1 MTSSIDVVQYPGN
14 GIHVEEIDVEN
25 KSTSSGLS
33 EHPRDKSYA
42 SSSVSGSV
50 TIVESLPDHRQI
62 IEEEKDKSKRKKS
75 KSRGFRHILKREEKD
90 TVAEKIDSKQ
100 RPNEEKK
107 SESLARTLSGMFSN
121 KSKSEKEKR
130 KDVVDNKNRII
141 PRQTNGNSEI
151 KSKNRRSLMFFSDN
165 EDETTEHSRRDKRSN
180 INDSPLSDNENGSN
194 KLKNARKNRISLNID
209 KLLGLD
215 DDHKHKNFNN
225 NNNITDMFLPETNG
239 SFKTYKGRI
248 DSSGSVGGR
257 DSPVSILK
265 RTITVPNQSES
276 QISHTTTFAP
286 SISVINESIHK
297 RSQETKI
304 ESVESVVEPIEQ
316 KDEIKVE
323 PVEQKDEINIEQKDI
338 IIVEPSEQKKDEIK
352 NEFGEHKDEIKIEPS
367 EQKDEINIELAE
379 QKDEVKIEP
388 VEQKK
393 EINIEPIE
401 QNEEFNL
408 EPVEQNDE
416 FKIEPVEQN
425 DEFKDDDLD
434 YPSTPAT
441 SVNEDLPVNE
451 QELKLVS
458 QVSSDS
464 LDIEVFREGSYYQ
477 VNKAEISNNI
487 KDQIDVK
494 ITNEDGLNN
503 SVQGAT
509 SIMTTTQLNF
519 HEHEHLLSTSS
530 SESESSV
537 ASEFLISNINTD
549 SKIQNSLNKEIE
561 HNHNNLE
568 EDDIKREQGYHIE
581 NKIISPLPQI
591 IEKQVNITQE
601 NPHIQKLEE
610 LQAANESL
618 SNVKIQL
625 ESKIQ
630 EQSQQ
635 IAKLSSL
642 ESVNESLTNIKNQL
656 ESKIQEQSQQIAKLT
671 SSESNKETLI
681 KVKDQLESKVQEQS
695 QQIAKLNSLESVM
708 VRQFELA
715 ERMEETMR
723 RLEAKVNYQK
733 EELDGLLAGRM
744 EDTIRRLEYKLNEQS
759 KEVEGLKSV
768 VGQFQ
773 KTHSQVLIAAEP
785 TFETQLAQLSVT
797 SSLEERAIAQTSSP
811 STVTEQQPQQIYS
824 QDTLVNTL
832 VVKPLVNTITI
843 SASIATSVL
852 YAVYVRPVVGLVK
865 VVRHGL

>member
-50 TIVESLPDHRQI
+50 TIVESLPEHRQM

-75 KSRGFRHILKREEKD
+75 KSRGLRHILKREEKD
-90 TVAEKIDSKQ
+90 TVAEKIESKQ

-107 SESLARTLSGMFSN
+107 SESLARTLSGMFSH

-151 KSKNRRSLMFFSDN
+151 KTKNRRSLMFFSDN
-165 EDETTEHSRRDKRSN
+165 EDETTEHNKRDKRTIN
-180 INDSPLSDNENGSN
+180 NDSPLSDNENGSN

-239 SFKTYKGRI
+239 SPIKTYKGRI

-265 RTITVPNQSES
+265 RTITVPNQTES
-276 QISHTTTFAP
+276 QTSHTTTFAP
-286 SISVINESIHK
+286 SVSVTNESTHK
-297 RSQETKI
+297 HSQETKI
-304 ESVESVVEPIEQ
+304 ESVEPVEPVEQ

-323 PVEQKDEINIEQKDI
+323 PVEKKDQKDEINIEQKDI

-352 NEFGEHKDEIKIEPS
+352 NEPG
-367 EQKDEINIELAE
+367 EQKDETIIEQKDEVKIEPAEQKDEVKIELAE
-379 QKDEVKIEP
+379 QKDEVKIES
-388 VEQKK
+388 VEQKN

-416 FKIEPVEQN
+416 FKIELVEQN

-441 SVNEDLPVNE
+441 SVNEDLSVNE

-464 LDIEVFREGSYYQ
+464 LDIEVIREGSYYQ
-477 VNKAEISNNI
+477 VNKAEISNDI
-487 KDQIDVK
+487 KDPIDVK

-509 SIMTTTQLNF
+509 SITTTTQLNF
-519 HEHEHLLSTSS
+519 HEHEHLSSTSP

-549 SKIQNSLNKEIE
+549 SKIQNSLNYDIE

-581 NKIISPLPQI
+581 NKILKPPQIISPIPQI

-610 LQAANESL
+610 LQAVNESL
-618 SNVKIQL
+618 NNVKVQL

-642 ESVNESLTNIKNQL
+642 ESVNESLTSIKNQL
-656 ESKIQEQSQQIAKLT
+656 EFKIQEQSQQIAKLT

-681 KVKDQLESKVQEQS
+681 NVKDQLESKVQEQS

-768 VGQFQ
+768 VGQLCVSFYSISFSHICVLQ
-773 KTHSQVLIAAEP
+773 KGLVFINFFKMLFFSKLI
-785 TFETQLAQLSVT
+785 FFF
-797 SSLEERAIAQTSSP
+797 
-811 STVTEQQPQQIYS
+811 YY
-824 QDTLVNTL
+824 
-832 VVKPLVNTITI
+832 VVKKLTHE
-843 SASIATSVL
+843 S
-852 YAVYVRPVVGLVK
+852 
-865 VVRHGL
+865 